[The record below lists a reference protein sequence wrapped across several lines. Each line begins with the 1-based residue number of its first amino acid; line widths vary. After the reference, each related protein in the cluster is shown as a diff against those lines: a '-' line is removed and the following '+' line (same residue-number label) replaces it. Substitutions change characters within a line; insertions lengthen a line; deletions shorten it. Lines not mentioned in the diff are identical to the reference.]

1 MKLADL
7 TSPGTIPN
15 SQKLRVE
22 MLKAINYV
30 TIVSGVTGGPGS
42 TSHAVALSASLA
54 AAKTE
59 VDKFIRVP
67 VTGVTVTGGA
77 SAAKDATVQL
87 TASVAPAGAQNKRVI
102 WTSADADLVSV
113 DANGLCTVLVDT
125 AGAVVITATS
135 VDDPTKS
142 GTATV
147 TGT

>member
-30 TIVSGVTGGPGS
+30 QIEGMKRGHGS
-42 TSHAVALSASLA
+42 THAALLSSSLA
-54 AAKTE
+54 AAKAA
-59 VDKFIRVP
+59 VDAMVYVP
-67 VTGVTVTGGA
+67 VTGVTVAGA
-77 SAAKDATVQL
+77 GAVAVGATEQL
-87 TASVAPAGAQNKRVI
+87 TATPTPAGAAGYRVV
-102 WTSADADLVSV
+102 WSSADPTKVTVSDTGLVRRI
-113 DANGLCTVLVDT
+113 A

-142 GTATV
+142 GTASIT
-147 TGT
+147 